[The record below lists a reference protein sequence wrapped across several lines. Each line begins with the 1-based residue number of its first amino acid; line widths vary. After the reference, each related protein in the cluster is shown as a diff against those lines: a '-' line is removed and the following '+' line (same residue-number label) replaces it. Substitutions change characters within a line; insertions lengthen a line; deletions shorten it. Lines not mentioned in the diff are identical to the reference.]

1 MKHADNQDRDVR
13 FAIACNGNKKGI
25 HLRGREA
32 LRATEIGVRVDPV
45 SFLSSYLS
53 TKLGTP
59 TNLTSILFSLQIFL
73 DADKVENS
81 RKIGFNMKFSLGCDD
96 APWVQHPDH
105 LDLMY
110 VTRHFLVHVDPKG
123 LEPGAHS
130 AYIKAYDVKN
140 VRKLF

>member
-1 MKHADNQDRDVR
+1 MTCARKDVEQQQQQ
-13 FAIACNGNKKGI
+13 C
-25 HLRGREA
+25 
-32 LRATEIGVRVDPV
+32 VR
-45 SFLSSYLS
+45 LS
-53 TKLGTP
+53 P
-59 TNLTSILFSLQIFL
+59 QIFL

-81 RKIGFNMKFSLGCDD
+81 RKIEFNMKFSLSCDD

-140 VRKLF
+140 VSTLI